1 MTNEQLESLPATGR
15 RKHAGRP
22 IRLQERDLDL
32 LTSLAVGRFL
42 TVHALEW
49 LHYPDWRERYRA
61 FLERRKA
68 DPTLIF
74 YPTPN
79 LYRRLTALRTGAEP
93 LVYRIARTLER
104 ASLVFNRLPDAYTLS
119 VSGAELLC
127 TRRGYELA
135 DLWYE
140 DTHTR
145 SIKNFEHAVA
155 IGTFYA
161 ALRSS
166 LEFSGLHLA
175 DWRGD
180 HILAGRDQE
189 QGGSNYDRVA
199 VPGLRGELPVLPDA
213 TCTVNGAR
221 YFVEI
226 DRGTS
231 NLKSWGEKIRAY
243 EAYRR
248 SPKLMA
254 RYATDAFTVLVVAPT
269 EPRLLRIVEEVLKV
283 TRQPTPMYLYLLE
296 EKVHPTTIR
305 PAWRVVQ
312 TCEWKRRKVIDR
324 LVDVPV
330 NMRLTTHPLW
340 QNPT

>member
-145 SIKNFEHAVA
+145 SIKNFRYNESPIFFLNNLEA
-155 IGTFYA
+155 IGPTV
-161 ALRSS
+161 RINSS
-166 LEFSGLHLA
+166 ESASTGGAVFMPP
-175 DWRGD
+175 
-180 HILAGRDQE
+180 IKVRDFNFT
-189 QGGSNYDRVA
+189 SLSDA
-199 VPGLRGELPVLPDA
+199 V
-213 TCTVNGAR
+213 
-221 YFVEI
+221 
-226 DRGTS
+226 
-231 NLKSWGEKIRAY
+231 
-243 EAYRR
+243 
-248 SPKLMA
+248 
-254 RYATDAFTVLVVAPT
+254 
-269 EPRLLRIVEEVLKV
+269 
-283 TRQPTPMYLYLLE
+283 
-296 EKVHPTTIR
+296 
-305 PAWRVVQ
+305 
-312 TCEWKRRKVIDR
+312 
-324 LVDVPV
+324 
-330 NMRLTTHPLW
+330 
-340 QNPT
+340 